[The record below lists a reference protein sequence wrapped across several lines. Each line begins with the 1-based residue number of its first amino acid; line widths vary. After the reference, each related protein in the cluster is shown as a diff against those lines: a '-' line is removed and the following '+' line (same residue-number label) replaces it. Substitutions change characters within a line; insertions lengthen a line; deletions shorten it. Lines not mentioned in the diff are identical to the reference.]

1 MTFGSGHDGQLAS
14 SPFVAQLV
22 ACKNSLRI
30 SDAITNQPPPPTTIQ
45 GGAASEG
52 RWPGEHALRGPLLQ
66 LLPAGCRCAPLA
78 QRQRARASPLSHRVS
93 YETHASISCFCHS
106 RARTAMA
113 PQLFVDNYLS
123 HEFLTRLSFSEAMP
137 EKAANSW
144 RS

>member
-52 RWPGEHALRGPLLQ
+52 RGRGST
-66 LLPAGCRCAPLA
+66 RCAA
-78 QRQRARASPLSHRVS
+78 H
-93 YETHASISCFCHS
+93 CC
-106 RARTAMA
+106 
-113 PQLFVDNYLS
+113 
-123 HEFLTRLSFSEAMP
+123 SFSLL
-137 EKAANSW
+137 AAAAH
-144 RS
+144 RSPKDSALERAL